1 MDLLLADEKEDAKS
15 HGRERKY
22 RISTINIDERFYSK

>member
-1 MDLLLADEKEDAKS
+1 LLAEAKEDAKS

-22 RISTINIDERFYSK
+22 RISTINIDETFYNE